1 MVVSRAG
8 ERRSVSGTPSVPHE
22 PLSRRDAEK
31 AHIKQAREVVDAL
44 EHAGIVKKQS
54 GGRLRGKWELVLAGL
69 EVRRLG
75 FRDVPS
81 MQAALARAEPAC
93 TVSEWLRAR
102 DYNPGSNLGPLHRLL
117 DNLNRLYLLHVQPLL
132 ELAGDLLVT
141 GVLTEGLP
149 EGYKRAAQVAFAVQL
164 SKVCKVTRAQVIDWL
179 REPGQQVSLE
189 AAKVFLKKHAP
200 KAAEPML
207 VAVEVI
213 DARFQKLGEDSH
225 NRRRYWKGVGCQ
237 IAEISKR
244 TDVRSIDDYMFH
256 VALCP
261 LQRRGS
267 AQLVVSAWPELQS
280 MLQSEGPDVELIA
293 KDKISVSTCE
303 DTPIGR
309 RSSV

>member
-75 FRDVPS
+75 FRDVPA
-81 MQAALARAEPAC
+81 MQAALARDEPPC

-117 DNLNRLYLLHVQPLL
+117 DNLNRLYLLRVQPLL

-179 REPGQQVSLE
+179 REPGQQRDLD
-189 AAKVFLKKHAP
+189 AARAFHKKHAP
-200 KAAEPML
+200 KAAEPTL
-207 VAVEVI
+207 AAAEVI
-213 DARFQKLGEDSH
+213 DERFQKLGAH
-225 NRRRYWKGVGCQ
+225 NRKRYWQGVGRQ
-237 IAEISKR
+237 IAISSKR
-244 TDVRSIDDYMFH
+244 TDVRRIDDYMFH
-256 VALCP
+256 EALCP
-261 LQRRGS
+261 RQKRRS

-280 MLQSEGPDVELIA
+280 MLQSEGKDVDLIA
-293 KDKISVSTCE
+293 KDKIRE
-303 DTPIGR
+303 YLR
-309 RSSV
+309 RYADWS